1 MADMTPTPI
10 EVIKDDGTMDF
21 PDAIR
26 ELTNG
31 KKIARLAWKPADD
44 YGLLKDGYLMI
55 YINGKFNKFLV
66 NDGDLLGD
74 DWIILDN

>member
-1 MADMTPTPI
+1 MTPIPI
-10 EVIKDDGTMDF
+10 DVIPESKEMDF

-44 YGLLKDGYLMI
+44 YALLKDGYLMI